1 MAIAV
6 NVFRT
11 FTQTVGT
18 ASSVFYT
25 APSGYTGV
33 VLLTQVTN
41 TGSQT
46 HTVTFNYK
54 RTANGSNTET
64 PIVKDLAV
72 PPSDTANLLS
82 GKLVVESG
90 DSLSVV
96 GNDAVDLKFLA
107 SVLETSNL

>member
-33 VLLTQVTN
+33 VLLSQVTN
-41 TGSQT
+41 LGNQT
-46 HTVTFNYK
+46 HTMTFN
-54 RTANGSNTET
+54 
-64 PIVKDLAV
+64 L
-72 PPSDTANLLS
+72 
-82 GKLVVESG
+82 
-90 DSLSVV
+90 
-96 GNDAVDLKFLA
+96 
-107 SVLETSNL
+107 